1 MTLTSML
8 TNNHLK
14 ARRLQFL
21 RGYQEAFDVEPTFML
36 SLFEEAVLGIEETC
50 GVESK
55 CNVEKD
61 QLFAIDFQVCNDQG
75 RTWPMSLTHA
85 VKFMDKIE
93 STVGVRLNRNL
104 LEQFATLHL
113 DSHKIQDNTVGIDL
127 RPRNE
132 DSCIKVYLH
141 LGSEEEPEELV
152 RTALE
157 LDGGSYSPEL
167 LQVLLKST
175 IVIGF
180 NLFLNGYSDLELW
193 ATCPGEQYEVPNSD
207 RGKYLKQYVQNNF
220 SQKINDL
227 LRESTFLVVSF
238 SNQKEPA
245 LIFHYEDIKE
255 IPKNFL
261 LNSLGDRIYSFCQGQ
276 DCMTYAGVAVTEREL
291 EKDRLENFSIL
302 YNTRDECKP
311 LLHIKKREDFS

>member
-1 MTLTSML
+1 MLTS
-8 TNNHLK
+8 NHLK

-21 RGYQEAFDVEPTFML
+21 RNHQDAFDVEPTFML
-36 SLFEEAVLGIEETC
+36 SLFEEAVLGIEGTC

-113 DSHKIQDNTVGIDL
+113 DSHKIQNNTVGIDL

-132 DSCIKVYLH
+132 DSCLKVYLH
-141 LGSEEEPEELV
+141 LVPEEEPEELV
-152 RTALE
+152 KTALE
-157 LDGGSYSPEL
+157 LDGGSYSTEL
-167 LQVLLKST
+167 IQVLLKST
-175 IVIGF
+175 VLIGF
-180 NLFLNGYSDLELW
+180 NIFLNGYSDVELW
-193 ATCPGEQYEVPNSD
+193 AIASGEKYENSKSNADQYLN
-207 RGKYLKQYVQNNF
+207 RYIQRNF
-220 SQKINDL
+220 SLKVNYL
-227 LRESTFLVVSF
+227 FKNCTFLAVTF
-238 SNQKEPA
+238 SKQKEPI
-245 LIFHYEDIKE
+245 LIFHYEDTKE

-261 LNSLGDRIYSFCQGQ
+261 FNSLGDRIYSFCQSQ
-276 DCMTYAGVAVTEREL
+276 DCITYAGVAVTEREL
-291 EKDRLENFSIL
+291 EKERLENFSIL
-302 YNTRDECKP
+302 YNQRDECQP
-311 LLHIKKREDFS
+311 LLNVKKRED

>member
-1 MTLTSML
+1 MLTS
-8 TNNHLK
+8 NHLK
-14 ARRLQFL
+14 TRRLQFL
-21 RGYQEAFDVEPTFML
+21 RNHQEAFDVEPTFML

-113 DSHKIQDNTVGIDL
+113 DSHKIQNNTVGIDL

-141 LGSEEEPEELV
+141 LVLEEEPEELV
-152 RTALE
+152 KTALE

-167 LQVLLKST
+167 IQVLLKST
-175 IVIGF
+175 IGIGF
-180 NLFLNGYSDLELW
+180 NLFLNGYSGIELL
-193 ATCPGEQYEVPNSD
+193 AASPGDQYEVPNSD
-207 RGKYLKQYVQNNF
+207 RGKYLRHYVQRNF
-220 SQKINDL
+220 SQKVNL
-227 LRESTFLVVSF
+227 LFKESAFLCVSF
-238 SNQKEPA
+238 SQGKEPI
-245 LIFHYEDIKE
+245 LVFHYEDTKE
-255 IPKNFL
+255 IPKSFL
-261 LNSLGDRIYSFCQGQ
+261 FNSLGDRIYSFCQSR
-276 DCMTYAGVAVTEREL
+276 DCVTYGGVFVTEREL
-291 EKDRLENFSIL
+291 EKERLENFGIF
-302 YNTRDECKP
+302 YNTRDECQP
-311 LLHIKKREDFS
+311 LLGIKKREDFS

>member
-8 TNNHLK
+8 KNNHLK

-21 RGYQEAFDVEPTFML
+21 RSHQEAFDVEQTFML
-36 SLFEEAVLGIEETC
+36 SLFEEAVLGIEGTC

-61 QLFAIDFQVCNDQG
+61 QLFAIDFQVSNDQG

-113 DSHKIQDNTVGIDL
+113 GSHKIHDNTVGIDL
-127 RPRNE
+127 RPLNE
-132 DSCIKVYLH
+132 DSCIKIYLH
-141 LGSEEEPEELV
+141 IVPEEEPEELV

-157 LDGGSYSPEL
+157 LDGGIYSPEL

-175 IVIGF
+175 VLIGF
-180 NLFLNGYSDLELW
+180 NLFLNGYSDIELW
-193 ATCPGEQYEVPNSD
+193 AVSPGEQYEITNSD
-207 RGKYLKQYVQNNF
+207 RGKYLKHYIQRKFSPRVNF
-220 SQKINDL
+220 LFK
-227 LRESTFLVVSF
+227 ESTFLAVVF
-238 SNQKEPA
+238 SKQIEPI

-255 IPKNFL
+255 IPNNFL
-261 LNSLGDRIYSFCQGQ
+261 FNSLGDRIYSFCQSQ
-276 DCMTYAGVAVTEREL
+276 DCITYGGVAVTEREL

-302 YNTRDECKP
+302 YNQRDECQP

>member
-8 TNNHLK
+8 KNNHLK

-21 RGYQEAFDVEPTFML
+21 RGHQEAFDVEPSFML

-104 LEQFATLHL
+104 LEQFATLHM
-113 DSHKIQDNTVGIDL
+113 DSHKIENNTVGIDL
-127 RPRNE
+127 RPKNE
-132 DSCIKVYLH
+132 DSCIKVCLH

-180 NLFLNGYSDLELW
+180 NLFLNGYSDIELW
-193 ATCPGEQYEVPNSD
+193 ALAPGEQYEITNSD
-207 RGKYLKQYVQNNF
+207 RGKYLKHYIQRNF
-220 SQKINDL
+220 SPKVNSL
-227 LRESTFLVVSF
+227 LKECTFFCVSF
-238 SNQKEPA
+238 FHKKEPVI
-245 LIFHYEDIKE
+245 IFHYEDTKE
-255 IPKNFL
+255 IPKNFFF
-261 LNSLGDRIYSFCQGQ
+261 NSLGDRIYSFCQGQ

-302 YNTRDECKP
+302 YNQRDECKP

>member
-1 MTLTSML
+1 ML
-8 TNNHLK
+8 KNNHLK

-21 RGYQEAFDVEPTFML
+21 RSHQEAFDVEQTFML
-36 SLFEEAVLGIEETC
+36 SLFEEAVLGIEGTC
-50 GVESK
+50 GVESQ

-61 QLFAIDFQVCNDQG
+61 RLFAIDFQVSNDNK

-85 VKFMDKIE
+85 VKFLDKIE
-93 STVGVRLNRNL
+93 SIVDVRLNRNL
-104 LEQFATLHL
+104 LERFATLHL
-113 DSHKIQDNTVGIDL
+113 GSHKIHDNTVGIDL
-127 RPRNE
+127 RPLNE
-132 DSCIKVYLH
+132 DSCIKIYLH
-141 LGSEEEPEELV
+141 IVPEEEPEELV
-152 RTALE
+152 KTALE

-167 LQVLLKST
+167 TQVLLKST
-175 IVIGF
+175 IAIGF

-193 ATCPGEQYEVPNSD
+193 ATCPGEQYEFPNSD

-227 LRESTFLVVSF
+227 SRESSFLVVSF

-261 LNSLGDRIYSFCQGQ
+261 LNSLGDRIYNFCQSQ
-276 DCMTYAGVAVTEREL
+276 DCITYAGVAVTEREL

-302 YNTRDECKP
+302 YNQRDECQP
-311 LLHIKKREDFS
+311 LLHVKKRKD

>member
-1 MTLTSML
+1 ML

-21 RGYQEAFDVEPTFML
+21 RGHQEAFDVEPTFML

-113 DSHKIQDNTVGIDL
+113 GSHKIQDNTVGIDL
-127 RPRNE
+127 RPKNE
-132 DSCIKVYLH
+132 DSCIKVHLH
-141 LGSEEEPEELV
+141 LAPEEEPEELV

-180 NLFLNGYSDLELW
+180 NLFFNGYSDVELW
-193 ATCPGEQYEVPNSD
+193 AIAPGEQYEITNSD
-207 RGKYLKQYVQNNF
+207 RGKYLKHYIQRNF
-220 SQKINDL
+220 SPKVNSL
-227 LRESTFLVVSF
+227 LKECTFFCVSF
-238 SNQKEPA
+238 FHKKEPVI
-245 LIFHYEDIKE
+245 IFYYEDTKE
-255 IPKNFL
+255 IPKNFFF
-261 LNSLGDRIYSFCQGQ
+261 NSLGDRIYSFCQGQ

-302 YNTRDECKP
+302 YNQRDECKP
-311 LLHIKKREDFS
+311 LLGIKKREDFS

>member
-8 TNNHLK
+8 KNNHLK

-21 RGYQEAFDVEPTFML
+21 RGHQEAFDVEPTFML

-104 LEQFATLHL
+104 LEQFATLHM
-113 DSHKIQDNTVGIDL
+113 DSHKIENNTVGIDL
-127 RPRNE
+127 RPKNE
-132 DSCIKVYLH
+132 DSCIKVCLH

-180 NLFLNGYSDLELW
+180 NLFLNGYSDIELW
-193 ATCPGEQYEVPNSD
+193 ALAPGEQYEITNSD
-207 RGKYLKQYVQNNF
+207 RGKYLKHYIQRNF
-220 SQKINDL
+220 SPKVNSL
-227 LRESTFLVVSF
+227 LKECTFFCVSF
-238 SNQKEPA
+238 FHKKEPVI
-245 LIFHYEDIKE
+245 IFHYEDTKE
-255 IPKNFL
+255 IPKNFFF
-261 LNSLGDRIYSFCQGQ
+261 NSLGDRIYSFCQGQ

-302 YNTRDECKP
+302 YNQRDECKP